1 MDEKARAAGSIQSL
15 SLSGKGEGRSSARVE
30 ILVYACAILA
40 CLALFV
46 GLLAP
51 HAAFAD
57 EEEDEDKVG
66 KPVITV
72 QVAEEEDGTLTWGDA
87 ADAQAEETVSYRA
100 TSTLPT
106 DWEDYET
113 YYYMICIS
121 YDDALDVDVSALAVT
136 LYDENGE
143 ELVDL
148 TEEGVIT
155 EEDGSFTIFF
165 EDLKETFA
173 AVLGE
178 DSAES
183 DESAAELETLA
194 VEEESSDDESASA
207 EAGYEIVVTWEASLD
222 AEATESGADGA
233 AYTYGY
239 LIYKL
244 EPKAGTLQSSVEDY
258 AVLYTWALD
267 LTKVDLTTEAAL
279 SGATFTIQNSDGEYV
294 DLDGTLTTTAIEHET
309 GADGSFDVSGLDSGT
324 YTITEVT
331 APAGYDKIDAFTLE
345 IAADLDG
352 DAVSLS
358 AAIAGNDVSI
368 TSVDA
373 SAGVVSVQV
382 DEGLSADDGSGAG
395 DGSGDGGLFAQ
406 TGDAT
411 GYVVLGIVAVAAV
424 AAIVLVVASRR
435 KATADVG
442 REGKER

>member
-1 MDEKARAAGSIQSL
+1 M
-15 SLSGKGEGRSSARVE
+15 
-30 ILVYACAILA
+30 
-40 CLALFV
+40 
-46 GLLAP
+46 GLLTP

-165 EDLKETFA
+165 DDLKETFA
-173 AVLGE
+173 AVLGD
-178 DSAES
+178 DSTDS
-183 DESAAELETLA
+183 DESAAELEAFA
-194 VEEESSDDESASA
+194 VDEGSSDNESTSV
-207 EAGYEIVVTWEASLD
+207 EADYEIVVTWEASLD

-267 LTKVDLTTEAAL
+267 LTKVDLTTDAAL

-358 AAIAGNDVSI
+358 ATIVGNDASI

-382 DEGLSADDGSGAG
+382 DEGLSAGDGSGSDDGSVQVDEGLSAG

-406 TGDAT
+406 TGDDT
-411 GYVVLGIVAVAAV
+411 GYVALGIVAVAAV
-424 AAIVLVVASRR
+424 AVIVLVVANR
-435 KATADVG
+435 KRASADG
-442 REGKER
+442 GHEAKER